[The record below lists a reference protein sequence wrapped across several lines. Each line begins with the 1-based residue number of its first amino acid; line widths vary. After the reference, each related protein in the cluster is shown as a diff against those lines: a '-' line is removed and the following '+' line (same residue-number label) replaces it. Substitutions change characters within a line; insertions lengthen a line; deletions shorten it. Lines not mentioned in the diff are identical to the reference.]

1 MIKGQVAYDLMSRL
15 PGDIWDF
22 DADADDGCSM
32 VQTVAVE
39 SHVCSAAPTGNWQY
53 TGPYCKSMAVTG
65 VI

>member
-39 SHVCSAAPTGNWQY
+39 SHVWTDVRNTHNARITAQAYMFSRAHW
-53 TGPYCKSMAVTG
+53 
-65 VI
+65 